1 MIIGIRGVSPD
12 GTIVVNDPTNI
23 RADSCYDLGSMQFR
37 VLLALAATL
46 GVALSAPVDSLKQR
60 DLAVKRVQAS
70 PAENT
75 MYSPHQKRA
84 NKYLRP
90 LRYYDEDFDESVV
103 KREEASPAEN
113 TM

>member
-1 MIIGIRGVSPD
+1 
-12 GTIVVNDPTNI
+12 
-23 RADSCYDLGSMQFR
+23 MQFQ

-46 GVALSAPVDSLKQR
+46 GVALSAPADGLNQR
-60 DLAVKRVQAS
+60 GMAVTREEAS

-75 MYSPHQKRA
+75 MY
-84 NKYLRP
+84 
-90 LRYYDEDFDESVV
+90 YDEDFDEAAV

>member
-1 MIIGIRGVSPD
+1 
-12 GTIVVNDPTNI
+12 
-23 RADSCYDLGSMQFR
+23 MQFR

-75 MYSPHQKRA
+75 MY
-84 NKYLRP
+84 
-90 LRYYDEDFDESVV
+90 YDEDFDESVV

-113 TM
+113 TMYYDEDFDETAV